1 VPYGV
6 FSTQSTAAS
15 PRCGVAIGDTILDL
29 AAIAHLLRCVEGLD
43 TTCFSKAVLNDF
55 MAHPAP
61 VWETTRRRIT
71 ALLQDGPEGCS
82 ALRDDAALRE
92 RALVARN
99 TATMHMPAQIG
110 DYTDFYAS
118 REHAY
123 NCGCMFRSPDKALQ
137 PNWLHLPVGYHGRS
151 STVCLSGTPVVRPC
165 GQLQK
170 DPNDPTQGS
179 VFSET
184 KMLDF
189 ECEMGFF
196 VGGPSNSMGTRLS
209 VAEARSRIFG
219 LVLLNDWS
227 ARDIQAWE
235 YVPLGPFLS
244 KNFATSISAWVV
256 PFAALE
262 PFACPTSAG
271 SQDPPPLEYLRDP
284 GYCSYD
290 VALSIGIR
298 AEGMPE
304 AAPVSETN
312 MRNLYW
318 SIQQQLAHHAATGCV
333 MRAGDLLGTGTI
345 SGSTSASLGS
355 MLELSWR
362 GSREVSLCEY
372 AHIRERARV
381 RATVRD

>member
-1 VPYGV
+1 VSAAVPYGV

-55 MAHPAP
+55 MTHPAP

-151 STVCLSGTPVVRPC
+151 STVCLSGCAPAASFRRIA
-165 GQLQK
+165 
-170 DPNDPTQGS
+170 
-179 VFSET
+179 T
-184 KMLDF
+184 KMLDL
-189 ECEMGFF
+189 ECEMGF
-196 VGGPSNSMGTRLS
+196 
-209 VAEARSRIFG
+209 
-219 LVLLNDWS
+219 
-227 ARDIQAWE
+227 
-235 YVPLGPFLS
+235 
-244 KNFATSISAWVV
+244 
-256 PFAALE
+256 
-262 PFACPTSAG
+262 C
-271 SQDPPPLEYLRDP
+271 
-284 GYCSYD
+284 
-290 VALSIGIR
+290 
-298 AEGMPE
+298 
-304 AAPVSETN
+304 
-312 MRNLYW
+312 
-318 SIQQQLAHHAATGCV
+318 
-333 MRAGDLLGTGTI
+333 
-345 SGSTSASLGS
+345 
-355 MLELSWR
+355 
-362 GSREVSLCEY
+362 GSRC
-372 AHIRERARV
+372 I
-381 RATVRD
+381 